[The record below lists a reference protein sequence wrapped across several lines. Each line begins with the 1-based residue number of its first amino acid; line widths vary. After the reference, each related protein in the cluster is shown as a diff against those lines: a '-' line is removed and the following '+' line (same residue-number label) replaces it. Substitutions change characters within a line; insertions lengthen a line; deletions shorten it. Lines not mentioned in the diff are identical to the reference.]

1 MAPKVAKSVLSH
13 CTSCKMDLI
22 HTIVAVKGDKIA
34 RVLCLTCK
42 KEHAFRLPTELR
54 ASSKKSRSVRSPV
67 PQKARSAA
75 AEWEKAMEQAAGLPA
90 KAYAL
95 GGSFE
100 TGEKVDHPMFGPGVV
115 RRLISPNK
123 MEVVF
128 EEEVKVM
135 IRGESPDT
143 SGKEKA

>member
-1 MAPKVAKSVLSH
+1 MAPQVAKSVLSY

-22 HTIVAVKGDKIA
+22 HTIVAVKGDKIV
-34 RVLCLTCK
+34 RVLCRTCK
-42 KEHAFRLPTELR
+42 KEHAFRLPVELK
-54 ASSKKSRSVRSPV
+54 ASSKKRRAVKSSV

-75 AEWEKAMEQAAGLPA
+75 AEWEKAMEQVAGLAA
-90 KAYAL
+90 KAYTP
-95 GGSFE
+95 GGLFE
-100 TGEKVDHPMFGPGVV
+100 AGEKVDHPMFGPGVV

-135 IRGESPDT
+135 IRGESPGT
-143 SGKEKA
+143 SASSQV

>member
-1 MAPKVAKSVLSH
+1 MAPRVAENVLSY
-13 CTSCKMDLI
+13 CTNCKMDLI

-34 RVLCLTCK
+34 RVLCRTCK
-42 KEHAFRLPTELR
+42 KEHAFRLPLELR
-54 ASSKKSRSVRSPV
+54 ASSKKRRAVKSPG
-67 PQKARSAA
+67 PIKARSTP
-75 AEWEKAMEQAAGLPA
+75 AEWEKAMEQVAGLPA
-90 KAYAL
+90 KAYTL

-100 TGEKVDHPMFGPGVV
+100 AGEKVDHPMFGPGVV

-143 SGKEKA
+143 SAR